1 MKVVDTAEYLST
13 LRTLT
18 EGGSEVNVVISGGSM
33 NPFLVHGR
41 DSVCFKKPDR
51 ALKKGDMVFYQRENG
66 QFVMHRIVGISP
78 YGCDLLGDAQT
89 EVEHGVRREQ
99 IFGLVTR
106 VRRKGRWL
114 EPGDFWWF
122 FFEKIWIH
130 LIPLRRVM
138 MRLYPLLR
146 RGRG

>member
-1 MKVVDTAEYLST
+1 
-13 LRTLT
+13 
-18 EGGSEVNVVISGGSM
+18 M

-41 DSVCFKKPDR
+41 DSACFKKPDR

-78 YGCDLLGDAQT
+78 SGCDLLGDAQT
-89 EVEHGVRREQ
+89 QVERGVRREQ

-114 EPGDFWWF
+114 EPGHFWWF

-130 LIPLRRVM
+130 LIPLRRVIL
-138 MRLYPLLR
+138 RLYTLLR